1 MTLRRLILAAAA
13 GLALQ
18 GLSLAHPSV
27 ARADPPS
34 AADSET
40 ALQLFKEGKAL
51 RDVNDFQGALGK
63 FRAAF
68 ALVATPITALE
79 LGRTYAALGKFVE
92 AREVLLAVFRLP
104 VLPNESAR
112 GTEARQDAAD
122 LATNLRA
129 RIASITIR
137 PRGPVDPFL
146 KLWIDGAL
154 IPPDAVSASHLLNPG
169 KHRLVIESRGHTV
182 RSELTV
188 GESEAREIEIVIPEA
203 EATPAEGPA
212 PPPVV
217 TPPPRAPEAKSH
229 ALRNTLIYGGFATA
243 LVGAGVGTA
252 TGLMTLSRADKLKGI
267 CTSDGR
273 CPPAAQADLD
283 ASATTA
289 TISTVMFGV
298 ALGGVAVGV
307 VGALLTTAEPVKVGR
322 LRLTPT
328 VGGVTGTF

>member
-1 MTLRRLILAAAA
+1 MTPRRFVLATAIAI
-13 GLALQ
+13 ALQ
-18 GLSLAHPSV
+18 SLATASV
-27 ARADPPS
+27 ARADTPS
-34 AADSET
+34 ASDSET

-63 FRAAF
+63 FRAAY

-112 GTEARQDAAD
+112 GAEARQDAAQ

-129 RIASITIR
+129 RIASITVR

-154 IPPDAVSASHLLNPG
+154 VPTDAVSASHLLNPG
-169 KHRLVIESRGHTV
+169 KHRLVIESRGQTV

-188 GESEAREIEIVIPEA
+188 GESEAREVEIVLPPPG
-203 EATPAEGPA
+203 TPPGEGPEPPPVA
-212 PPPVV
+212 PPP
-217 TPPPRAPEAKSH
+217 PPRTPEPGSNT
-229 ALRNTLIYGGFATA
+229 LRNTLIFGGFGAA
-243 LVGAGVGTA
+243 LAGVGVGAA
-252 TGLMTLSRADKLKGI
+252 TGLMTLSRADKLKGV

-273 CPPAAQADLD
+273 CPPSAQADLD
-283 ASATTA
+283 ASSTTG
-289 TISTVMFGV
+289 TVSTVMFGV
-298 ALGGVAVGV
+298 AIGGAALGLAGVF
-307 VGALLTTAEPVKVGR
+307 LTTAEPVKVGQVR
-322 LRLTPT
+322 LVPAA
-328 VGGVTGTF
+328 GGVSGTF

>member
-1 MTLRRLILAAAA
+1 MTPRRLVIAAATA
-13 GLALQ
+13 LALQ
-18 GLSLAHPSV
+18 GVALATPGV
-27 ARADPPS
+27 ARADTPS

-63 FRAAF
+63 FRAAY

-112 GTEARQDAAD
+112 GAEARQDAAQ

-129 RIASITIR
+129 RIASITVR

-154 IPPDAVSASHLLNPG
+154 IPADAVSASHLLNPG

-188 GESEAREIEIVIPEA
+188 GESEAREVEIVLPE
-203 EATPAEGPA
+203 EPSTSGPE
-212 PPPVV
+212 PPPVI
-217 TPPPRAPEAKSH
+217 TPPVPPPEPKSN
-229 ALRNTLIYGGFATA
+229 ALRNTLIYGGFGAA
-243 LVGAGVGTA
+243 LVGVGVGTA
-252 TGLMTLSRADKLKGI
+252 TGLMTLSRADKLKGT

-273 CPPAAQADLD
+273 CPPSAQADLD
-283 ASATTA
+283 ASATSGA
-289 TISTVMFGV
+289 VSNVMFGV
-298 ALGGVAVGV
+298 AIGGVALGLAGV
-307 VGALLTTAEPVKVGR
+307 LFTTAEPVKVGGVR
-322 LRLTPT
+322 LRSTA
-328 VGGVTGTF
+328 GGVVGTF

>member
-1 MTLRRLILAAAA
+1 MTPRRLILAAAA
-13 GLALQ
+13 ALALQ
-18 GLSLAHPSV
+18 GLSLATPRV
-27 ARADPPS
+27 ARADAPS

-51 RDVNDFQGALGK
+51 RDVNDFQGALVK
-63 FRAAF
+63 FRAAY

-112 GTEARQDAAD
+112 GAEARQDAAQ

-129 RIASITIR
+129 RIASITVK

-188 GESEAREIEIVIPEA
+188 GESEAREVEIVLPQPE
-203 EATPAEGPA
+203 PGPSG
-212 PPPVV
+212 PETPPVV
-217 TPPPRAPEAKSH
+217 TPPVRPPEPKSN
-229 ALRNTLIYGGFATA
+229 ALRNTLIYGGFGAA
-243 LVGAGVGTA
+243 VVGVGVGTA
-252 TGLMTLSRADKLKGI
+252 TGLMTLSRADKLKGT

-273 CPPAAQADLD
+273 CPASAQADLD
-283 ASATTA
+283 ASATTG
-289 TISTVMFGV
+289 TVSTVMFGV
-298 ALGGVAVGV
+298 AIGGAALGLAG
-307 VGALLTTAEPVKVGR
+307 LFFTTAEPVRFGQV
-322 LRLTPT
+322 RLTPT
-328 VGGVTGTF
+328 AGGVRGSF

>member
-1 MTLRRLILAAAA
+1 MTPRRLVLATAVA
-13 GLALQ
+13 LALQ
-18 GLSLAHPSV
+18 GLALANPSV
-27 ARADPPS
+27 ARAETPS

-63 FRAAF
+63 FRAAY

-79 LGRTYAALGKFVE
+79 LGRTDAALGKFVE

-112 GTEARQDAAD
+112 GAEARQDAAQ
-122 LATNLRA
+122 LATNLRG
-129 RIASITIR
+129 RIASITVR

-182 RSELTV
+182 RSELTI
-188 GESEAREIEIVIPEA
+188 GESEAREVEIVLPQTE
-203 EATPAEGPA
+203 TPPSEGPE

-217 TPPPRAPEAKSH
+217 VPPVRPEPKSN
-229 ALRNTLIYGGFATA
+229 ALRNTLIYGGFGAA
-243 LVGAGVGTA
+243 LVGVGVGAA
-252 TGLMTLSRADKLKGI
+252 TGLMTLSRADKLKEV

-273 CPPAAQADLD
+273 CPPSAQADLD
-283 ASATTA
+283 ATATTG
-289 TISTVMFGV
+289 TLSTVMFGV
-298 ALGGVAVGV
+298 AIGGAV
-307 VGALLTTAEPVKVGR
+307 VGLAGVFFTTAEPVRFGQ

-328 VGGVTGTF
+328 AGGVSGTF